1 MGVTDVLQNV
11 LHLGLG
17 GTSIPG
23 GLGFKVGVHQLLLD
37 SELEIV
43 NGILAL
49 LDHPLQHLLALGV
62 AVAAGLVE
70 AIEGVAHLMVGVDL
84 ALLVLHLGHVA
95 VDAGDVVLA
104 VNAGAP
110 GLVLG
115 VLGFEHG
122 VLERAWV
129 QSAKP
134 ISS

>member
-1 MGVTDVLQNV
+1 MSFISASVAPASQAALASKWACTSCFSTLSLISVTASLRC
-11 LHLGLG
+11 L
-17 GTSIPG
+17 TT
-23 GLGFKVGVHQLLLD
+23 
-37 SELEIV
+37 
-43 NGILAL
+43 LAAS
-49 LDHPLQHLLALGV
+49 PALGV

-70 AIEGVAHLMVGVDL
+70 AIEGVAYLVVGVDL

-115 VLGFEHG
+115 CWALSMG

>member
-1 MGVTDVLQNV
+1 MTDVLQNV

-17 GTSIPG
+17 GAGIPG

-37 SELEIV
+37 FELDLGD
-43 NGILAL
+43 GIFAL

-70 AIEGVAHLMVGVDL
+70 AIEGVAYLVIGVDL

-122 VLERAWV
+122 GLERAWV